1 MVLPISVALV
11 PVQNLILQFFQLQ
24 PSIVLK
30 LTRRQDKP
38 VKEGNILFYRNFFLK
53 SVFS

>member
-11 PVQNLILQFFQLQ
+11 PAQNLILQFFQLQ
-24 PSIVLK
+24 PSIILK

-38 VKEGNILFYRNFFLK
+38 VKEGNILFYQTFFNI
-53 SVFS
+53 SI